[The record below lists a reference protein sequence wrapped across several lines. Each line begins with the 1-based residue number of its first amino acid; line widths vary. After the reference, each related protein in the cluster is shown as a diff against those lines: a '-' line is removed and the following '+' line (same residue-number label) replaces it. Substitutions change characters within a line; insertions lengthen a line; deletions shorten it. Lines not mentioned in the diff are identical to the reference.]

1 MEAAIIDNVKMCIC
15 LINDSLNRSEWVH
28 HYSKIPIQ
36 QQSLTIYQSCF
47 VTLSFISFSHQNFTC
62 LINILDVNTAHN

>member
-1 MEAAIIDNVKMCIC
+1 MEGAIIDNVKMCIC

-36 QQSLTIYQSCF
+36 QQSLTIYQSLHFQCR
-47 VTLSFISFSHQNFTC
+47 
-62 LINILDVNTAHN
+62 INIKYSLQHTFEFELL